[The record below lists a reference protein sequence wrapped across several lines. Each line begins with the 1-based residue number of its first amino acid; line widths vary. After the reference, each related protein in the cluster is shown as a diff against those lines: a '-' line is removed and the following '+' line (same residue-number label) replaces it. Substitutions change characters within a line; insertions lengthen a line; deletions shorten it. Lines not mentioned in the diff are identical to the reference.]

1 MRSFAKLLKEN
12 TDITLGVQVTSVVPM
27 DHAEISRDG
36 LRAVDSGVFKV
47 PSRIESNI
55 GDEYKYIQDVAD
67 ATHLRGAYLFQGSCL
82 DESGYNNDPVNQ
94 VNNNISG
101 FTDYDGLEYTLNTT
115 ANNKFKGFYGAAAT
129 NNGDGAIIPNKFLK
143 DGTTNTFDFSGDFDI
158 FCWVVA
164 DSSSGT
170 SGTIFS
176 KTNSSTEGIRI
187 TLNKS
192 GSQYFANA
200 YIHTTNTGNNAKEF
214 STTGTDGGTASYV
227 QPDKPCLIRLQ
238 RKGITFNLWLVNG
251 SESTP
256 FGSPNGTYTGTA
268 SYPRTTGSFSVP
280 TDATIGSQASTY
292 SGNTVTTV
300 GNKFGGKLHSIRIY
314 SNVLELQ
321 SANQIFS
328 SRPIPLIMKLAGSL
342 YKMESSIDQKKLYV
356 KGFGKVIIDSLISDQ
371 ILTTGTAV
379 GEWYASTATRT
390 LTEFVDASPQEII
403 RAIFAKLNVT
413 LATSPTFKLSVRD
426 MTSIR
431 NGINTY
437 TASGNFLEIISQLMT
452 IVDKSFYVSPRGKC
466 IIEDNNIDL
475 TDTLKFGKM
484 YNISADGFDDTTTVN
499 DLYVSTGAGA
509 GFSIIHTDDPTSIS
523 LIGLYSKRILA
534 PQITDAAAAINFRNK
549 FLELHKVI
557 NSRYTVVAP
566 FLIDF
571 VRENFEVN
579 VSNTTKNLDVNTT
592 IKSITWTYPEGKTTI
607 ETGDFLLDAFDIEK
621 TSAEAISNLVTDTNL
636 NP

>member
-1 MRSFAKLLKEN
+1 MISFVKLLKEN
-12 TDITLGVQVTSVVPM
+12 TQTISGTDVQVTSVVPM

-36 LRAVDSGVFKV
+36 LRAVDSGVFKC

-55 GDEYKYIQDVAD
+55 GDEYKYIQDIAS

-82 DESGYNNDPVNQ
+82 DESGYNCDPVDQ
-94 VNNNISG
+94 VNSSISG
-101 FTDYDGLEYTLNTT
+101 FTDFDGLDYTLNTT
-115 ANNKFKGFYGAAAT
+115 SNNKFKGFYGATASQK
-129 NNGDGAIIPNKFLK
+129 GAIIENKFLK
-143 DGTTNTFDFSGDFDI
+143 DGVTNVFDFSGDFDI
-158 FCWVVA
+158 FCWIQA
-164 DSSSGT
+164 PSSAGT

-176 KTNSSTEGIRI
+176 KTNSSSEGIRI
-187 TLNKS
+187 KLNKS
-192 GSQYFANA
+192 GSQFYASIDIEN
-200 YIHTTNTGNNAKEF
+200 TTAGVGNRSF

-227 QPDKPCLIRLQ
+227 QAEKPCLIRLQ
-238 RKGITFNLWLVNG
+238 RKGITFNVWLVNG

-268 SYPRTTGSFSVP
+268 SYPKSTGSFSVP
-280 TDATIGSQASTY
+280 TQATIGSQASVY
-292 SGNTVTTV
+292 SGDTVTDT
-300 GNKFGGKLHSIRIY
+300 GNLFGGQMYSIRIY
-314 SNVLELQ
+314 SNVLDLQ

-328 SRPIPLIMKLAGSL
+328 SRPVPLIMKLAGSL

-356 KGFGKVIIDSLISDQ
+356 KGYGKVIIDSLISAE

-390 LTEFVDASPQEII
+390 LTAFVDASPQEII
-403 RAIFAKLNVT
+403 RAVFAKLNVT
-413 LATSPTFKLSVRD
+413 LATSPTFRLSVRD
-426 MTSIR
+426 LTSIR

-466 IIEDNNIDL
+466 IIEDNDIDF

-484 YNISADGFDDTTTVN
+484 YNITADGFDDTTTVN

-509 GFSIIHTDDPTSIS
+509 GFSIIHDDDPTSIN

-534 PQITDAAAAINFRNK
+534 PQITDGAAAILFRNK

-571 VRENFEVN
+571 IRENFQVK
-579 VSNTTKNLDVNTT
+579 VTNTVKNLDVTTT
-592 IKSITWTYPEGKTTI
+592 IKSITWTYPEGRTTI